1 MKTPQDRQADMPAT
15 ANGDTDR
22 WRELA
27 QGSAQAWFGIA
38 LDDTQQASQAAHL
51 ARWHEHLARL
61 APGLSPADGPET
73 FAVALRQAARPPFQ
87 WARPAAGSPA
97 GPVPGSPGECVD
109 WWDKRELLQSGGT
122 SVTELVAQSLTALEA
137 AHRATGAC
145 IEIFHDEAMAA
156 AAQADVSY
164 REGRP
169 LGPLHGMPLAHKDI
183 FHRTGRAVTYGMKQ
197 HGASLPAQDAG
208 ALRRLQDAGALNLA
222 RLHMTELAF
231 DPSGLNEARG
241 DCVNPWSAQHVPGGS
256 SSGSGAVVAWG
267 AVDGAL
273 GTDTGGS
280 IRIPAALCGV
290 TGLKPTYGRVSRSH
304 MMALSFTNDHVGPL
318 ARTARDCALMM
329 NSLAGP
335 DPFDP
340 SAASVPVPD
349 FTRHLSQSIEGV
361 RIGVPQVFFRAGMD
375 AAVQAQVDS
384 SLKVFESLGAR
395 IREVPDF
402 DYEAVNALG
411 AMVTR
416 AEASMAFLSHL
427 KGFPA
432 SGLGQ
437 VTRGRLEEGLAIP
450 AISYLQGL
458 ALRGR
463 LLRDFLAS
471 VMADV
476 DVLHAPVCAVPTPSV
491 ASLRADPGQ
500 TAFLL
505 GELTRLNRPLNFL
518 GLPALAL
525 PCGLHQA
532 EGGAALPVGF
542 QLIGTPFGEEL
553 LLAMGAAYQ
562 RMTDWHLQRPAGA
575 RQG

>member
-1 MKTPQDRQADMPAT
+1 MRTPQDRTSDTPAT
-15 ANGDTDR
+15 ATGDAHR
-22 WRELA
+22 WRALA

-38 LDDTQQASQAAHL
+38 LDDAQQAAQAAHL
-51 ARWHEHLARL
+51 ARWHEHLGRL
-61 APGLSPADGPET
+61 APGLSSTEGPET
-73 FAVALRQAARPPFQ
+73 FAVALRQGMRPPFQ
-87 WARPAAGSPA
+87 WADTSTRNPTRPEPKDL
-97 GPVPGSPGECVD
+97 GECMD
-109 WWDKRELLQSGGT
+109 WWDKRQLLQSGGT
-122 SVTELVAQSLTALEA
+122 SVVALVKQSLASLQA
-137 AHRATGAC
+137 AHQATGAC
-145 IEIFHDEAMAA
+145 IEIFQDEALDAA
-156 AAQADVSY
+156 AKAD
-164 REGRP
+164 RLRQEGRP

-183 FHRTGRAVTYGMKQ
+183 FHRTERAVTYGMKQ
-197 HGASLPAQDAG
+197 HGASLPTQDAG

-329 NSLAGP
+329 NALAGP

-340 SAASVPVPD
+340 SAADVPAPD
-349 FTRHLSQSIEGV
+349 FTRHLTQSIEGV
-361 RIGVPQVFFRAGMD
+361 RIGVPQAFFRAGMD
-375 AAVQAQVDS
+375 SAVQAQVDN
-384 SLKVFESLGAR
+384 SLSVFESLGAR
-395 IREVPDF
+395 ICEVPDF
-402 DYEAVNALG
+402 DYDAVNALG

-427 KGFPA
+427 KDVRA

-437 VTRGRLEEGLAIP
+437 ITRGRLEEGLAIP

-463 LLRDFLAS
+463 LLREFLAS

-491 ASLRADPGQ
+491 ASLRADPAQ

-505 GELTRLNRPLNFL
+505 GELTRLNRPFNFL

-532 EGGAALPVGF
+532 ADGGVALPVGF

-562 RMTDWHLQRPAGA
+562 TVTDWHLQRPPGA
-575 RQG
+575 R

>member
-1 MKTPQDRQADMPAT
+1 MTAPQDMPSDTSATSAADT
-15 ANGDTDR
+15 RR
-22 WRELA
+22 WRALA
-27 QGSAQAWFGIA
+27 HDSAQAWFGIA
-38 LDDTQQASQAAHL
+38 LDTDQQAAQAAHL
-51 ARWHEHLARL
+51 ERWSDHLARL
-61 APGLSPADGPET
+61 APRLSATEGPET
-73 FAVALRQAARPPFQ
+73 FVLALRQAVRRPFKGET
-87 WARPAAGSPA
+87 PAAQR
-97 GPVPGSPGECVD
+97 PVQAAPRDLGECVD
-109 WWDKRELLQSGGT
+109 WWDKRLLLQSGGA
-122 SVTELVAQSLTALEA
+122 SLTEVVRQSLAALQA
-137 AHRATGAC
+137 AHQATGAC
-145 IEIFHDEAMAA
+145 IEIFHDEALAT
-156 AAQADVSY
+156 AAQADLSY
-164 REGRP
+164 KEGRL

-183 FHRTGRAVTYGMKQ
+183 FHRTERAVTYGMKQ
-197 HGASLPAQDAG
+197 HGASMPTQDAG

-329 NSLAGP
+329 NALAGP

-340 SAASVPVPD
+340 SATDMPVPD
-349 FTRHLSQSIEGV
+349 FTSNLARSIEGV
-361 RIGVPQVFFRAGMD
+361 RIGVPQAFFRAGMD
-375 AAVQAQVDS
+375 GALQAQVDS
-384 SLKVFESLGAR
+384 SLKLFESLGAL

-402 DYEAVNALG
+402 DYDAVNALG
-411 AMVTR
+411 SMVTR

-458 ALRGR
+458 ALRGS
-463 LLRDFLAS
+463 LLREFLAS

-476 DVLHAPVCAVPTPSV
+476 DVLHVPVCAVPTPSV
-491 ASLRADPGQ
+491 SSLRTDPAQ

-505 GELTRLNRPLNFL
+505 GELTRLNRPFNFL

-525 PCGLHQA
+525 PCGFHQA
-532 EGGAALPVGF
+532 ADGVPLPVGF
-542 QLIGTPFGEEL
+542 QLVGTPFGEEL

-562 RMTDWHLQRPAGA
+562 AVTDWHLQRPPGA